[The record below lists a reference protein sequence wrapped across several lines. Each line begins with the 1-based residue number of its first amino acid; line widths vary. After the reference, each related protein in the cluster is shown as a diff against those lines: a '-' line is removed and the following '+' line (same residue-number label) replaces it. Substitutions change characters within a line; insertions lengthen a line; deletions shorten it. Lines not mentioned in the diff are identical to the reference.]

1 MVCDALEMTYDRC
14 LEELGSHSR
23 VLSDGESDLVNVGS
37 GSLTDGRKGVDGRD
51 SLGQH
56 GVGSELGE
64 LGRPKTNSQDP
75 LLGDPVVVDV
85 GKGLTSVK
93 TRLVL
98 KRSNEDSV
106 GVEQVRDG
114 GSLGEELGVGEDVES
129 ATRSRVGLE
138 DGSHSAESQL
148 ELTQGGHELTRRF
161 CMGQ

>member
-23 VLSDGESDLVNVGS
+23 VLSDGKSDLVNVGS
-37 GSLTDGRKGVDGRD
+37 GRLTDGRKGVDGRD

-64 LGRPKTNSQDP
+64 LGRPKTDSQDP
-75 LLGDPVVVDV
+75 VLGDPVTVDV
-85 GKGLTSVK
+85 GKSLACGE

-98 KRSNEDSV
+98 EGTDEDSIR
-106 GVEQVRDG
+106 VEQVGNG
-114 GSLGEELGVGEDVES
+114 GTLGKELWVGKDVKG

-138 DGSHSAESQL
+138 DGSHSTVCQL
-148 ELTQGGHELTRRF
+148 TPQMCR
-161 CMGQ
+161 